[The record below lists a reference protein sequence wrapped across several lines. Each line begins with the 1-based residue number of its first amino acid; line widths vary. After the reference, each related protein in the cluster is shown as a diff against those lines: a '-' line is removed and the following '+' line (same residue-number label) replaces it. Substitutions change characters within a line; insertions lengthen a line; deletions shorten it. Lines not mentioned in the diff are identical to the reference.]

1 MRKRSS
7 NFKLGVT
14 KCDGGVG
21 EAYSFV
27 RKGSDENRIDGVE
40 DVETEEFGGSGY
52 EDRIWGGKMRL
63 ETGRCSCKTMLK
75 MW

>member
-1 MRKRSS
+1 MKKRSS

-27 RKGSDENRIDGVE
+27 PKGSDENRIDGVE

-52 EDRIWGGKMRL
+52 EDRI
-63 ETGRCSCKTMLK
+63 
-75 MW
+75 